1 MKFLLASAARA
12 TVGARSGQE
21 DSFRVWPAEGDA
33 RPDPESPG
41 MLAVLA
47 DGMGGHTGG
56 AIAGQTA
63 CAAFTDAFLAS
74 ATPYAE
80 RLNTALHASNDALAR
95 EVERNVALRGMG
107 CTLVAA
113 WFDSSGM
120 RWTSVGDSL
129 LLLYRFPEVIRLNA
143 DHSLGSLLD
152 EQARQNIITASE
164 AKSHLNRN
172 ALRSAL
178 TGSHIE
184 LIDMHG
190 EPFSIRGG
198 DWIVLASD
206 GLCSLAGDEIADVIG
221 RHRHEAPAAM
231 AEALIDAVLAKGV
244 AGQDNATV
252 VAVRVE
258 AAPGAAVDEV
268 TTRVVLRSARGG
280 ATAAKG
286 KEARSLLSSALD
298 VSPAVW
304 LGAAAGLLL
313 IAVVMALTGPP
324 HKRQPAPAVT
334 RPPPESQQIPEV
346 NPPERGALLPSDPAP
361 PQTPPTGGAPPNG
374 QSAEDP
380 SAAGPP
386 SQAAPP
392 QARPSQAARREGP
405 DAKKTK
411 DKRERIPFPTTPN

>member
-1 MKFLLASAARA
+1 
-12 TVGARSGQE
+12 
-21 DSFRVWPAEGDA
+21 
-33 RPDPESPG
+33 
-41 MLAVLA
+41 
-47 DGMGGHTGG
+47 
-56 AIAGQTA
+56 
-63 CAAFTDAFLAS
+63 
-74 ATPYAE
+74 
-80 RLNTALHASNDALAR
+80 
-95 EVERNVALRGMG
+95 
-107 CTLVAA
+107 
-113 WFDSSGM
+113 
-120 RWTSVGDSL
+120 
-129 LLLYRFPEVIRLNA
+129 
-143 DHSLGSLLD
+143 
-152 EQARQNIITASE
+152 
-164 AKSHLNRN
+164 
-172 ALRSAL
+172 
-178 TGSHIE
+178 
-184 LIDMHG
+184 MHG

-221 RHRHEAPAAM
+221 RHRHAAPAAM

-268 TTRVVLRSARGG
+268 TTRVVLRSAPGG
-280 ATAAKG
+280 ATVAKG
-286 KEARSLLSSALD
+286 KGVRSLLSSALD

-334 RPPPESQQIPEV
+334 RPPPEGQQIPEII
-346 NPPERGALLPSDPAP
+346 PPERRALLPVDPAP
-361 PQTPPTGGAPPNG
+361 PTSPPTGGAPPDG

-392 QARPSQAARREGP
+392 QARPSQAARRDGQ
-405 DAKKTK
+405 DAKKAK
-411 DKRERIPFPTTPN
+411 DKRERLPFPHTTPN